1 MADDPDHDE
10 GRSRTNLVVA
20 GVVVVLLVGGYFLVQ
35 AVVKNA
41 RLQECLAAHHANCVP
56 VDAPPD
62 RD

>member
-1 MADDPDHDE
+1 MADDPNDDE
-10 GRSRTNLVVA
+10 GRTRTNLVVA
-20 GVVVVLLVGGYFLVQ
+20 VVVVALLIGGYFLVQ
-35 AVVKNA
+35 AAVKNA